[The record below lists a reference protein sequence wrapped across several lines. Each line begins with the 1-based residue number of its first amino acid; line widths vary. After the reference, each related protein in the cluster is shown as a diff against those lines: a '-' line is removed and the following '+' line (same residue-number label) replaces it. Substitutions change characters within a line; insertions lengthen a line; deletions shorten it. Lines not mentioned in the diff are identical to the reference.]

1 MLGAFIERL
10 MGAEV
15 DAMCGAGYG
24 ERSPERVNSR
34 NGYRHRDFDTR
45 VGTLDLA
52 VPKLREG
59 SYFPGWL
66 LEPRRRAER
75 ALTQVVCQCY
85 VEGVSTRR
93 VDDVVNM
100 LRCAAGPDGQE
111 QCAPSRRPLSGPANS
126 HATRTSTAGP
136 GRRLRPVATRWHIG
150 ASRGPTMSRRP
161 RPAYPLAGRRR
172 GRRRPGR

>member
-1 MLGAFIERL
+1 VAFDSLDALEWLRKHLEQDSPDLLREMVKSFAEQL
-10 MGAEV
+10 MAAEA
-15 DAMCGAGYG
+15 DAVCGASYG

-45 VGTLDLA
+45 AGTMDLA
-52 VPKLREG
+52 VPKLRQG

-93 VDDVVNM
+93 VDDIVKAMGIEGISKMACGPTVVNKYQQPTRAKRGRSNHVYRRR
-100 LRCAAGPDGQE
+100 LRCAQTPDH
-111 QCAPSRRPLSGPANS
+111 L
-126 HATRTSTAGP
+126 
-136 GRRLRPVATRWHIG
+136 RLR
-150 ASRGPTMSRRP
+150 
-161 RPAYPLAGRRR
+161 
-172 GRRRPGR
+172 